1 MAKKKVF
8 VSYDHSEDL
17 RYKDMLRAWDANDNF
32 DFEFDQR
39 SPNVA
44 IDSTEASAIKAS
56 LTTKMKQ
63 ADYLLVIV
71 GAKSSTSK
79 WMNWEISRAKETDT
93 KLKLAAVKIAS
104 TNTLPLGLSV
114 LSSAAI
120 ATSFEHDKI
129 VAALDKATNSY

>member
-17 RYKDMLRAWDANDNF
+17 RYKDILRAWDANDNF

-44 IDSTEASAIKAS
+44 IDSTDAAAIKTS

-71 GAKSSTSK
+71 GAKSASSK
-79 WMNWEISRAKETDT
+79 WMNWEVSRAKESDT

-104 TNTLPLGLSV
+104 ANALPAGLSV
-114 LSSAAI
+114 MSSAAL

-129 VAALDKATNSY
+129 ITALNKATNSY

>member
-8 VSYDHSEDL
+8 VSYDHSEDVL
-17 RYKDMLRAWDANDNF
+17 YKDLLRAWDANDNF

-44 IDSTEASAIKAS
+44 IDSTDAAAIKSS

-71 GAKSSTSK
+71 GSKTSTSK
-79 WMNWEISRAKETDT
+79 WITWEVSRAKESDT
-93 KLKLAAVKIAS
+93 KLKLAAVKIIS
-104 TNTLPLGLSV
+104 TNALPPSLT
-114 LSSAAI
+114 SSNTAI
-120 ATSFEHDKI
+120 ADGFTHAGI
-129 VAALDKATNSY
+129 IAALEKATNSY

>member
-17 RYKDMLRAWDANDNF
+17 KYKDALRMWHANENF

-39 SPNVA
+39 SPNEP
-44 IDSTEASAIKAS
+44 IDTTKASAIKAA
-56 LTTKMKQ
+56 LATKMKQ

-79 WMNWEISRAKETDT
+79 WMNWEISRAKESDIN
-93 KLKLAAVKIAS
+93 LKLAAVKIESSNILPAGLTTS
-104 TNTLPLGLSV
+104 NT
-114 LSSAAI
+114 AI
-120 ATSFEHDKI
+120 ANGFTLAGI
-129 VAALDKATNSY
+129 TAALDKATNS

>member
-17 RYKDMLRAWDANDNF
+17 RYKDILRAWDAHENF

-44 IDSTEASAIKAS
+44 IDSTNAATIKTS
-56 LTTKMKQ
+56 LTTKMKE

-71 GAKSSTSK
+71 GAKSSGSK
-79 WMNWEISRAKETDT
+79 WMNWEIARAKMDDV

-104 TNTLPLGLSV
+104 GNTLPAGLSIV
-114 LSSAAI
+114 KSAAI
-120 ATSFEHDKI
+120 ASAFEHDKI
-129 VAALDKATNSY
+129 ILALNSATNSY